1 MISSCGRVIDWAG
14 RAGHVR
20 VRGEVWSASSSVPLE
35 PGREILVAAL
45 VGLTLNVVPEDP
57 MGETGNASIH

>member
-1 MISSCGRVIDWAG
+1 MVGSRGRVIDWAG

-35 PGREILVAAL
+35 PGREIRVAAL

-57 MGETGNASIH
+57 MGETDNASIH